1 METTFSIDPR
11 LPGQVLP
18 DSQTNQFVVF
28 HLDERQFGLKLSVVQ
43 RVIRAVEVTPVP
55 NALELVLGLINMQ
68 GQLIYV
74 VDTRKLLDLPEREI
88 DLTDQFI
95 IANSSGL
102 TVALVVDRVAG
113 VRVLNDYQMNGTEEF
128 SHTLDHIYA
137 VAKIDGEVVLILN
150 VNHLLPP
157 AQIRVLD

>member
-1 METTFSIDPR
+1 
-11 LPGQVLP
+11 
-18 DSQTNQFVVF
+18 VF
-28 HLDERQFGLKLSVVQ
+28 HLDERQFSLKLSVVQ

-95 IANSSGL
+95 IVNSSGL

-113 VRVLNDYQMNGTEEF
+113 VRVLNDYHINGTEELSNTF
-128 SHTLDHIYA
+128 DHIYA
-137 VAKIDGEVVLILN
+137 VAKIDGEVVLILD
-150 VNHLLPP
+150 VNHLFPS